1 MKDTLFFEIA
11 LFKEKQEELEEQYDG
26 KTIVMHR
33 GEMLGAFDTCREA
46 FENFPT
52 DQKERTLLFGQ
63 VSKDPEKFAR
73 RYTTT
78 HLQTTLYR
86 LRGLD

>member
-1 MKDTLFFEIA
+1 MKDALDFEIA
-11 LFKEKQEELEEQYDG
+11 LFKEKQEGMEEQYDG
-26 KTIVMHR
+26 KTIVMHG
-33 GEMLGAFDTCREA
+33 GEVLGAFDTCEEA

-52 DQKERTLLFGQ
+52 DQKERTLLFRQ

-78 HLQTTLYR
+78 HYR
-86 LRGLD
+86 PPSIACAV